1 MSLKRKYKLVAVGS
15 SGSGKSSI
23 LLRYARNE
31 FEQDLMPTV
40 GAAFFSKRV
49 ATADGAMRNFELW
62 DTAGQERY
70 RALAALYYREACA
83 ALVVY
88 DITQR
93 DTFYGSQGAMS
104 WVAEVRQRAQE
115 DIVIALVGNKIDRE
129 EAREVQS
136 GDVEAFANREG
147 ILHFTASAKTGQG
160 IDEIFDAVANM
171 VPERMVMTS
180 EVIDAESLR
189 KAQKSSSGCG
199 C

>member
-1 MSLKRKYKLVAVGS
+1 
-15 SGSGKSSI
+15 
-23 LLRYARNE
+23 
-31 FEQDLMPTV
+31 
-40 GAAFFSKRV
+40 
-49 ATADGAMRNFELW
+49 
-62 DTAGQERY
+62 
-70 RALAALYYREACA
+70 
-83 ALVVY
+83 
-88 DITQR
+88 
-93 DTFYGSQGAMS
+93 MS